1 LFSASADECSGSFV
15 DCLFVVVEIILPHQA
30 AGVGVEVDSLTTTGF
45 AFSVYA
51 TNVDAEQV

>member
-1 LFSASADECSGSFV
+1 LFSTSADECSGSFV

-30 AGVGVEVDSLTTTGF
+30 DGAGVDSLTTTGF

-51 TNVDAEQV
+51 TNVDAEHV

>member
-1 LFSASADECSGSFV
+1 
-15 DCLFVVVEIILPHQA
+15 LFVVAEIILPHQA
-30 AGVGVEVDSLTTTGF
+30 DEVGVEVDSLTTTGF